1 MKRVKNQQGSLT
13 LETAIVLPIFIFIV
27 LFIFSLFG
35 VISTHNQISHAF
47 IQAAKSLSLDPYI
60 YQEAELAGEDATKFW
75 GGLSDM
81 AIDIMRIDNDP
92 YFISTSDWSENGRSE
107 DASDIVLSVN
117 ESTAKMRFIGYL
129 TGGDEA
135 AAEEKLDNLGV
146 VNGLDGVSF
155 ALSVDGD
162 DMMTIRISYA
172 IELVFDFWNSGEM
185 QINQELKV
193 KLWK

>member
-1 MKRVKNQQGSLT
+1 MKRVKDQQGSLT

-35 VISTHNQISHAF
+35 VISAHNQISHAF

-60 YQEAELAGEDATKFW
+60 YQESNLLGEDATKFW

-81 AIDIMRIDNDP
+81 AIDIVRIGYDP
-92 YFISTSDWSENGRSE
+92 YFMSSSDWSENGRSE
-107 DASDIVLSVN
+107 DAADDALPVD
-117 ESTAKMRFIGYL
+117 ESTAKMRFVGYL

-155 ALSVDGD
+155 TLSVDGD
-162 DMMTIRISYA
+162 DMMTIRISYS

-185 QINQELKV
+185 QVDQELKV